1 MEKSMSKAKSGD
13 TVRVHYTGK
22 LEDGTQFDSS
32 AGKDPLEF
40 SIGAGEV
47 LPAFD
52 SAVEGMAIG
61 DSKSVNIEAAEAY
74 GRRHEQLI
82 QDVPREH
89 LPDDMQPAVGM
100 QLQAQG
106 QDGQPIKLVVT
117 EVKKETITVD
127 GNHPLAGRDLDF
139 DIKLVDIK

>member
-1 MEKSMSKAKSGD
+1 LATE
-13 TVRVHYTGK
+13 
-22 LEDGTQFDSS
+22 
-32 AGKDPLEF
+32 
-40 SIGAGEV
+40 
-47 LPAFD
+47 
-52 SAVEGMAIG
+52 
-61 DSKSVNIEAAEAY
+61 AEAY

-117 EVKKETITVD
+117 EVKEETITVD

>member
-1 MEKSMSKAKSGD
+1 MSKAKSGD

-22 LEDGTQFDSS
+22 LDDGTEFDSS

-40 SIGAGEV
+40 ALGSGGV

-52 SAVEGMAIG
+52 SEVEGMAVG
-61 DSKSVNIEAAEAY
+61 DSKSFKIEADEAY

-89 LPDDMQPAVGM
+89 LPEDMEPAVGM

-106 QDGQPIKLVVT
+106 QDGQPINLVVT
-117 EVKKETITVD
+117 EVKDETITVD
-127 GNHPLAGRDLDF
+127 GNHPLAGQALSF
-139 DIKLVDIK
+139 DIELVEIA

>member
-1 MEKSMSKAKSGD
+1 MSKAKSGD
-13 TVRVHYTGK
+13 TVSVHYTGK

-40 SIGAGEV
+40 SIGAGDV

-52 SAVEGMAIG
+52 SAVEGMTVG
-61 DSKSVNIEAAEAY
+61 DSKSVKIEAAEAY

-106 QDGQPIKLVVT
+106 QDGQPIQLVVT
-117 EVKKETITVD
+117 EVKDETITVD
-127 GNHPLAGRDLDF
+127 GNHPLAGKDLDF
-139 DIKLVDIK
+139 DIKLVDIQ